1 MKHKSIITIVLCA
14 VICSVFATGCGD
26 DGTITV
32 NTPTQS
38 VTESTHA
45 SDSTVGSTEGT
56 TNNKKPTL
64 LQAAARVIH
73 RTNRVRPRPRI
84 THRRM
89 TLKSHPRRNH
99 LRVIRHK
106 PRSLTSLTHLRL
118 QSLTNR
124 RPNRRRSL
132 HQNLSLNLLRSLPL
146 NRHSILTHG

>member
-1 MKHKSIITIVLCA
+1 MKHKSIIPIVLCA

-45 SDSTVGSTEGT
+45 SDSTVGSTEVQPT
-56 TNNKKPTL
+56 TRNQTKPTL

-89 TLKSHPRRNH
+89 TLKSHPRLNH

-106 PRSLTSLTHLRL
+106 PRSLTNLTHLRL
-118 QSLTNR
+118 QNLTHR
-124 RPNRRRSL
+124 RPSQHR
-132 HQNLSLNLLRSLPL
+132 NLSLSLLRNLPL